1 MQTRKA
7 SRCSS
12 LLWSVCPAPPTSPLV
27 SRTNTN
33 RTLDH
38 LLFPFFIGCLLDG
51 LVYPLSMV
59 FFGSFINTMN
69 VTDTSMEN
77 MLNIFY
83 FWAGSI
89 VILGLLSFIES
100 YFLAL
105 YAGMDLRKSSTW
117 FREADHL
124 LQNQVHPLSSSSRC
138 RLH

>member
-12 LLWSVCPAPPTSPLV
+12 WLWSVCPAPPTSPLV

-69 VTDTSMEN
+69 VTDTSMES

-117 FREADHL
+117 FREADYL
-124 LQNQVHPLSSSSRC
+124 LQNQVHPLSSSSRR